1 MDKIAEQLTS
11 LTMQPTC
18 HTNMCFF
25 PLGLVMST
33 PISVMS
39 ASPPL
44 ALPASPPPIP
54 TSAQPTL
61 ACLEP
66 GRSASTH
73 LRSYASAAT
82 AAVRPSPLAFATRPR
97 LRATLAAAPLAPGR
111 VLALFIWEDGVSAIH
126 LGRAHP
132 VVFVERAHLTLIR
145 LLFYCP
151 HKLLKGDKWKNGEN
165 LCSLML
171 GVYT

>member
-1 MDKIAEQLTS
+1 VAHLSYKHVL
-11 LTMQPTC
+11 L
-18 HTNMCFF
+18 
-25 PLGLVMST
+25 PLGPSHVYAHLCHVRVT
-33 PISVMS
+33 TAYPHLRPANPCLPWARLQCS
-39 ASPPL
+39 A
-44 ALPASPPPIP
+44 
-54 TSAQPTL
+54 
-61 ACLEP
+61 
-66 GRSASTH
+66 H

-82 AAVRPSPLAFATRPR
+82 AAVRPSPLASTTRPR
-97 LRATLAAAPLAPGR
+97 LRATLAAAPLAPGH
-111 VLALFIWEDGVSAIH
+111 VLALFIWEDGVSTVH